1 MLAAG
6 RLATYQSYLG
16 RRCARHAEALRAALM
31 DPRTLGNILAR
42 GVLDEEQVKRLVVE
56 LPS

>member
-1 MLAAG
+1 
-6 RLATYQSYLG
+6 
-16 RRCARHAEALRAALM
+16 M